1 MTLLR
6 YAQRL
11 VTDTFNECISE
22 TKIESKKTALKNKL
36 SQIAPINNLQGI
48 IQALN
53 NSLISDI
60 LFGRSIDQKNNAFFD
75 RLSGNQVTNTR
86 ARLTH
91 LNNRLIQL
99 SGYNG
104 ELSNNAFILIR
115 TVFEQCIT
123 TTDSAQK
130 KASLIE
136 MAQRLYGLNDP
147 KALNTLR
154 TELNPVRPFGASI
167 DRQTS
172 RIFRTNVTNTR
183 TQMNQLVINLN
194 ALSGP
199 QFDNTKDWMSRIN
212 NQVTLRELTMPGSHD
227 AGVYND
233 PTDPAN
239 KPEWRNIGVN
249 LSLGVCHSLS
259 IYNQARAGVRY
270 FDIRI
275 SKYDTNQWRASHDLL
290 GNGVW
295 GANSHKI
302 LDDMTQFLDENP
314 SEVIFYKISDHTDDK
329 NYIEMMMRRLSR
341 YLYTNNNNVANA
353 NNLPN
358 ITLGAVRGKVIL
370 LIENKSNFQSWHLEN
385 APEPFIQ
392 KGYFPFNGKKGDTVN
407 QPVTADDGLVIWGG
421 NNGKNIPSMIKG
433 QLRKATEHAQHTQQG
448 LTNIF
453 FQMSWTQMGGNVI
466 ANANAAI
473 GPHSLIP
480 ALLARLEGATQA
492 VVNGLIPAA
501 AERDDLDAFY
511 HRDIHTALPL
521 PPDNIK
527 AYPNFLHMDDSKEAT
542 STLIIGLNQ
551 HLPANQAQ
559 DDDWVYQG
567 LQEFFN

>member
-1 MTLLR
+1 MTLLK
-6 YAQRL
+6 YTQRL
-11 VTDTFNECISE
+11 VTDTFNGCISD
-22 TKIESKKTALKNKL
+22 TSIASKKTALKSKL
-36 SQIAPINNLQGI
+36 SQIAPINNFQGI
-48 IQALN
+48 LQALN
-53 NSLISDI
+53 GSLTSDI
-60 LFGRSIDQKNNAFFD
+60 TFGRSIDQKNNAIFD
-75 RLSGNQVTNTR
+75 RLTGNQITNTR
-86 ARLTH
+86 ACLTH
-91 LNNRLIQL
+91 LYSGLREL
-99 SGYNG
+99 SQYNG
-104 ELSNNAFILIR
+104 MLSNNAFILIT
-115 TVFEQCIT
+115 TVFSQCIIS
-123 TTDSAQK
+123 TDSDQK
-130 KASLIE
+130 KTALRDMGQSLF
-136 MAQRLYGLNDP
+136 
-147 KALNTLR
+147 ALSDSQALDRLR
-154 TELNPVRPFGASI
+154 TESNAIRPFGISI

-172 RIFRTNVTNTR
+172 RIFRTSVTNTR
-183 TQMNQLVINLN
+183 TQMDQLVINLT

-199 QFDNTKDWMSRIN
+199 HFDETKNWMSRIAD
-212 NQVTLRELTMPGSHD
+212 QVTFRQLTMPGSHD

-239 KPEWRNIGVN
+239 KPACRNIGIS

-275 SKYDTNQWRASHDLL
+275 SKYDTNQWRASHDFL

-433 QLRKATEHAQHTQQG
+433 QLRKATEHAQHNQQG

-501 AERDDLDAFY
+501 ATAQERDAFY